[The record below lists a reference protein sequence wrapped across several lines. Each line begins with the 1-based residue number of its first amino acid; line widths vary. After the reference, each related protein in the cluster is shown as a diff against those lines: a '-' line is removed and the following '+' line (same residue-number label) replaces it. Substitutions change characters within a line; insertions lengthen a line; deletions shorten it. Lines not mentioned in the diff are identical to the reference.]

1 METAQRRI
9 NKFQDKANTL
19 KGEVDDE
26 TTEKKEPVIPEPE
39 KAAEPVEDMSD
50 FNKPKI
56 IQPQDTGPANPAESE
71 PQIDRTDQLENKL
84 AQINQKVEINIQ
96 QPEPAAA
103 PIAGGTRKRRRRNK
117 RRKTSKRR

>member
-1 METAQRRI
+1 
-9 NKFQDKANTL
+9 
-19 KGEVDDE
+19 
-26 TTEKKEPVIPEPE
+26 
-39 KAAEPVEDMSD
+39 MSD

-56 IQPQDTGPANPAESE
+56 IQPQETGPAGPEE
-71 PQIDRTDQLENKL
+71 KEDRTEQLENKL

-103 PIAGGTRKRRRRNK
+103 PVVGGTRKRRKRKK